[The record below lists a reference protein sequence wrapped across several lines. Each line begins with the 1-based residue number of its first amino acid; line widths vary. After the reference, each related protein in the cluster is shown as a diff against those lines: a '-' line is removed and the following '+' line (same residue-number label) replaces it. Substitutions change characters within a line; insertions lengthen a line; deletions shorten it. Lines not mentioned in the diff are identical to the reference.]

1 MTIIKLTNNDDG
13 KNDDDDDDDLD
24 GDNDEDNIYAAL
36 CPTGARGI
44 DDMDDDDKNLCHVSS
59 CVFTAYY

>member
-1 MTIIKLTNNDDG
+1 LTIIKLTNNDDG

-36 CPTGARGI
+36 CPTGATRLDE
-44 DDMDDDDKNLCHVSS
+44 DDAPC
-59 CVFTAYY
+59 